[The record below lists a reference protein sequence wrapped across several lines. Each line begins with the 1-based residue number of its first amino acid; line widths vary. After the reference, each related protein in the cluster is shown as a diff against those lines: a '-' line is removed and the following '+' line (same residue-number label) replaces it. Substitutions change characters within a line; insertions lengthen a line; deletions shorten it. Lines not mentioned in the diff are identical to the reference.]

1 LAEDLALISDLHS
14 LQMHGIATLPDL
26 SPQQKKE
33 RTLEALLR
41 QAKYLSLRQPVLMI
55 FEDLHWMDP
64 SSRELVDRMIEQV
77 EHCPVLLVGSFRPE
91 FQPPWAG
98 QSHVTVLTLPRLDRH
113 GTPSMVTAIA
123 GQSAL
128 PPDVVQEIAERT
140 DGVPLFIE
148 ELTKAVLEAGTDQIA
163 TLSAAP
169 SLALSVPA
177 TLHASLM
184 ARLDRLG
191 TVAKAIAQKG
201 AAIGREFEY

>member
-1 LAEDLALISDLHS
+1 
-14 LQMHGIATLPDL
+14 
-26 SPQQKKE
+26 
-33 RTLEALLR
+33 
-41 QAKYLSLRQPVLMI
+41 
-55 FEDLHWMDP
+55 
-64 SSRELVDRMIEQV
+64 
-77 EHCPVLLVGSFRPE
+77 
-91 FQPPWAG
+91 
-98 QSHVTVLTLPRLDRH
+98 
-113 GTPSMVTAIA
+113 MVTAIA

-163 TLSAAP
+163 LSAAP